1 MATPEGYSPGIFQ
14 TQANV
19 YDSWLRGQLGAG
31 ASPLAYQYGQYGAP
45 MAQMQYLANPTGVMA
60 AEGMATQPFR
70 EFMNPTGSFNPYSAT
85 DWQNRVTGIGSSI
98 GGTATDWA
106 TEQLRQ
112 RFGMVGGAD
121 AAQNAAQLAGAPI
134 LAGSP
139 MALQGETRAILDRLH
154 QDWMAGG
161 NTGNYLNYAMTDPTG
176 IWSRFGLGTGGAATG
191 TAGSSTD

>member
-1 MATPEGYSPGIFQ
+1 MAIPGYDPGIFQ

-19 YDSWLRGQLGAG
+19 YDSWLRGQLGAAG
-31 ASPLAYQYGQYGAP
+31 APLAYTYGQYGAP
-45 MAQMQYLANPTGVMA
+45 MAQMQYLASPTGVANPAGMA
-60 AEGMATQPFR
+60 AQPFR
-70 EFMNPTGSFNPYSAT
+70 EFMGGGFNPYTAGQ
-85 DWQNRVTGIGSSI
+85 WQERVGDIGAAL
-98 GGTATDWA
+98 GGTGTDWA

-121 AAQNAAQLAGAPI
+121 AAQNAAALAGAPI

-161 NTGNYLNYAMTDPTG
+161 GTGNYLNYAMGDPTG
-176 IWSRFGLGTGGAATG
+176 VWRRFGLTTGNGNG
-191 TAGSSTD
+191 NPISAGG